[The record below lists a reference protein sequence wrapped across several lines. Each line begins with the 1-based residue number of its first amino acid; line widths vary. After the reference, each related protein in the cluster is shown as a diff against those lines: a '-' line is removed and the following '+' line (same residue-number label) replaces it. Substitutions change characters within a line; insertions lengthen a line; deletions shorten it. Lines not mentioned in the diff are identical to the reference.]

1 VAATLPPFSFSV
13 YNLKMMRAVSLVILA
28 ALQLRATSVAT
39 VGDSFADAIYLGL
52 KLQPDL
58 LRKNGIELTRWSRPS
73 IGLTRVDYFD
83 YTSWL
88 RDTAGLGSVDFCV
101 VEMGAND
108 LQSIAIA
115 EKSQE
120 TKNPEIKK
128 WIRVGTDDWQRAYT
142 DRVQAF
148 VRTLKPLRCSNI
160 VWLLQPPYQ
169 KNKFLSQYHGMIN
182 SVQFAGSSPGAA
194 VYEIDA
200 GTDDY
205 GPDGIHFNKDFCFK
219 LARAV
224 VNLFAPSRSPSA
236 GTNCG
241 SCHASPGL
249 PPVSLRELAP
259 LIPRQPQP
267 AAVQSR

>member
-1 VAATLPPFSFSV
+1 MKRAAFL
-13 YNLKMMRAVSLVILA
+13 LILA
-28 ALQLRATSVAT
+28 ALQARAATVAT
-39 VGDSFADAIYLGL
+39 VGDSLADAIYLGL

-83 YTSWL
+83 YTAWL

-101 VEMGAND
+101 VQMGAND
-108 LQSIAIA
+108 LQSIAI
-115 EKSQE
+115 EDKNPESKSQEGKGQE
-120 TKNPEIKK
+120 TKNQETKNQETKK
-128 WIRVGTDDWQRAYT
+128 WTRVGTEDWQRAYT

-148 VRTLKPLRCSNI
+148 VRTLKPLRCANV

-182 SVQFAGSSPGAA
+182 AVQLAGSATGAA

-200 GTDDY
+200 GADDY

-224 VNLFAPSRSPSA
+224 VNLFASSRPPSA
-236 GTNCG
+236 GTNCA
-241 SCHASPGL
+241 SCHASPSL
-249 PPVSLRELAP
+249 PPVSRADLAP
-259 LIPRQPQP
+259 LIPRAGQP
-267 AAVQSR
+267 AAVQTR

>member
-13 YNLKMMRAVSLVILA
+13 YNLKMKRAVSLLILA
-28 ALQLRATSVAT
+28 ALEVHATSIAT
-39 VGDSFADAIYLGL
+39 VGDSLADAIYLGL

-88 RDTAGLGSVDFCV
+88 RDTAGLGSVDYCV

-115 EKSQE
+115 EKNQDS
-120 TKNPEIKK
+120 KR

-148 VRTLKPLRCSNI
+148 VRTLKPLRCANV

-182 SVQFAGSSPGAA
+182 AVQFAGSASGAA

-200 GTDDY
+200 GADDY
-205 GPDGIHFNKDFCFK
+205 SPDGVHFNKDFCFK
-219 LARAV
+219 LGRAV
-224 VNLFAPSRSPSA
+224 VNLFASSRPPAA
-236 GTNCG
+236 GTNCA
-241 SCHASPGL
+241 SCHASPSQ
-249 PPVSLRELAP
+249 PPVPLPDLAP
-259 LIPRQPQP
+259 LIPRAAQPP
-267 AAVQSR
+267 AVQTR

>member
-13 YNLKMMRAVSLVILA
+13 YNLEMMRAVSLLILA
-28 ALQLRATSVAT
+28 ALRVHATSIAT
-39 VGDSFADAIYLGL
+39 VGDSLADAIYLGL

-88 RDTAGLGSVDFCV
+88 RDTTGLGSVDFCV

-108 LQSIAIA
+108 LQSIA
-115 EKSQE
+115 
-120 TKNPEIKK
+120 TGNPNPNAKK
-128 WIRVGTDDWQRAYT
+128 WIAVGTEDWQRAYT

-148 VRTLKPLRCSNI
+148 VRTLKPLRCANV

-182 SVQFAGSSPGAA
+182 AVQLAGSAAGAA

-200 GTDDY
+200 GADDY
-205 GPDGIHFNKDFCFK
+205 SADGVHFNKDFCFK

-224 VNLFAPSRSPSA
+224 VNLFASWRPPSA
-236 GTNCG
+236 GTNCA
-241 SCHASPGL
+241 SCHASPSL
-249 PPVSLRELAP
+249 PRVAAPDLAP
-259 LIPRQPQP
+259 LIPRP
-267 AAVQSR
+267 AYPSSVQNR